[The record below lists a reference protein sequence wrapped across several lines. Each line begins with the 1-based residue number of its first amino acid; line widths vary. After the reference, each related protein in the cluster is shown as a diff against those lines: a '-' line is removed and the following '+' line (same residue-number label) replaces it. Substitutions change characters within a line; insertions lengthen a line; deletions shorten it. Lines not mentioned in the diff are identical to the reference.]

1 VPPRAVPLSMIP
13 DPGPRGRRKERTSVL
28 KGSELNSK
36 KNLTVLI
43 LCAAMAVGCGGSD
56 EASATGDQGPM
67 PAAARPMS
75 EEVQALVSEG
85 NEAQRAGAFDQALT
99 AYRAAMELDSEHP
112 VPQFG
117 ALMVAMATGNE
128 ALSDSLT
135 QLLQTSAPELV
146 SMLSPEGSMGGGM
159 PADPHGGDMP
169 GGMPGGAPPLPEG
182 MPPIGDLPQGHPSLN
197 EVGPADST
205 QPDTTGGEF

>member
-1 VPPRAVPLSMIP
+1 
-13 DPGPRGRRKERTSVL
+13 
-28 KGSELNSK
+28 
-36 KNLTVLI
+36 
-43 LCAAMAVGCGGSD
+43 MAVGCGGSD

-67 PAAARPMS
+67 SAAARPMS
-75 EEVQALVSEG
+75 EEVQALVNEG
-85 NEAQRAGAFDQALT
+85 NEAQRAAEFDQALT

-146 SMLSPEGSMGGGM
+146 SMLTPDGSMGGG
-159 PADPHGGDMP
+159 MP

-182 MPPIGDLPQGHPSLN
+182 MTPIGDLPQGHPSLN